1 MCCALLLV
9 LPRSAAKVF
18 PAFRAY
24 LQSSPEEEEAKK
36 QALLAELTPIN
47 DYLAQEG
54 KVRRVCPAP
63 RPVPSTAAAPA
74 EWRYLLQLFLGAAR
88 VRTTPAHM
96 GQGFT
101 GS

>member
-1 MCCALLLV
+1 MV
-9 LPRSAAKVF
+9 PRSVAKVF

-54 KVRRVCPAP
+54 KVRR
-63 RPVPSTAAAPA
+63 
-74 EWRYLLQLFLGAAR
+74 Y
-88 VRTTPAHM
+88 
-96 GQGFT
+96 
-101 GS
+101 